1 MSYYLWI
8 EDNKINGGSTLL
20 QKEVFTD
27 NRFQVEVSEEVHNS
41 YIKDNLKY
49 VWNGTEI
56 ILNPNYEEDKKTAR
70 HNYAMELSMTPLDF
84 LKAIEP
90 YGITYEMIKQLMADN
105 PQVERELRFCQNV
118 YRKHPMIIQFAEQ
131 FGITSEQLDE
141 LFIAANGEPD

>member
-1 MSYYLWI
+1 MTYYIFI
-8 EDNKINGGSTLL
+8 ENDKINGCGQCECVDTGI
-20 QKEVFTD
+20 K
-27 NRFQVEVSEEVHNS
+27 NIEVSQEVYNS
-41 YIKDNLKY
+41 FKEDNTRYIY
-49 VWNGTEI
+49 NGTEI
-56 ILNPNYEEDKKTAR
+56 VLNPNYEEEKKAAR

-90 YGITYEMIKQLMADN
+90 YGITYDIIKQLMANN

>member
-1 MSYYLWI
+1 MYYIFL
-8 EDNKINGGSTLL
+8 ENDKLGGCGECECL
-20 QKEVFTD
+20 
-27 NRFQVEVSEEVHNS
+27 NEEVQNIQVTEEVYNN
-41 YIKDNLKY
+41 YINDTDLY
-49 VWNGTEI
+49 IWNGTEI
-56 ILNPNYEEDKKTAR
+56 VLNPNYEEEKKAAR

-90 YGITYEMIKQLMADN
+90 YGITYDIIKQLMANN